1 MLMPRS
7 TLVAGAAF
15 AILTLGACEGR
26 ESRDATTGAIRSPA
40 VTDTAEAAAGRTDT
54 AQASPTTAGKLT
66 DANIVA
72 LLDEANKADSIAGAL
87 AVRKATSAEVKEFG
101 KLMMSEHH
109 ALRVQG
115 QALAKKLGM
124 TPQPP
129 ADDPVQAAARREMAA
144 LQAAPKG
151 VKFDRAYI
159 EQEVAVHKAVIDL
172 AMKAHGSTDNEQLKS
187 LIEQAKPFLQKHLDR
202 AEALQQRLG
211 QPSA

>member
-1 MLMPRS
+1 
-7 TLVAGAAF
+7 
-15 AILTLGACEGR
+15 
-26 ESRDATTGAIRSPA
+26 
-40 VTDTAEAAAGRTDT
+40 
-54 AQASPTTAGKLT
+54 
-66 DANIVA
+66 
-72 LLDEANKADSIAGAL
+72 
-87 AVRKATSAEVKEFG
+87 
-101 KLMMSEHH
+101 MMSEHH

-115 QALAKKLGM
+115 QSLAKKLGM

-159 EQEVAVHKAVIDL
+159 DQEVAVHKAVIDL

-202 AEALQQRLG
+202 AEALQQKLG